1 MNYQLG
7 FGRKKKV
14 YKLLLFEPSR
24 AKLKLSSFNDRNRIA
39 RIKFARIKFARVRLV
54 RARIEPELSHEP
66 DFFFTQP

>member
-39 RIKFARIKFARVRLV
+39 RIKFARVRLV